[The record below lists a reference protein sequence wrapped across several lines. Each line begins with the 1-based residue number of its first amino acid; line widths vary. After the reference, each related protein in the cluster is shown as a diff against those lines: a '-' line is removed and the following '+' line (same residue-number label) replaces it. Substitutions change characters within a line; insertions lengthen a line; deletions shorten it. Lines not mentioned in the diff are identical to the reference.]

1 MTTTDPTRLLGR
13 TLQRDRHAL
22 PLYQQLYQRLR
33 DAILSGQLPPG
44 ARLPASRVLAADL
57 STSRGTVEQAYSQ
70 LLAEGYLASRAS
82 AGTVVNPHLDTARL
96 RMRLKLPSSPAQ
108 PAPPAHAA
116 AASNEPLPFQLGLPA
131 LDAFPRKLWSRLAG
145 HHARSLP
152 AAGLLPPDPAGYAP
166 LRQAISHHLALFRGI
181 GCSADQVFITGGF
194 QGALGLIAQVLLQT
208 GDPVWMEDP
217 GFFRASAALKL
228 AGAVPTP
235 VPVDED
241 GLRVA
246 DGIRLCPDARL
257 VYCTPSHH
265 SPLGVTLTLPR
276 RLELLAW
283 AAQAQAWIVEDDY
296 DGEFRYNGPPLP
308 ALQSLDA
315 AGRVLYAGSFSKTLF
330 PGLRL
335 GYLVVPAALRARFA
349 EAADAFSP
357 APSILDQATCA
368 DFMRQGHFARHIKRM
383 RQLYAERRAALA
395 AALQHECGDRLR
407 LDDHA
412 VGLQLVGWLAE
423 HEDDRVI
430 AARLRTQGLAGQG
443 LSHFSLGGTTPPALL
458 FGFANVPVDA
468 APELARRVRE
478 ALQSG

>member
-1 MTTTDPTRLLGR
+1 MTATPHLLGQ
-13 TLQRDRHAL
+13 TLQRDPHAL
-22 PLYQQLYQRLR
+22 PLYQQLYQRVR

-57 STSRGTVEQAYSQ
+57 STSRGTVEQAYNR

-96 RMRLKLPSSPAQ
+96 RARLKLPSSPAQ
-108 PAPPAHAA
+108 PAPPAQAIAA
-116 AASNEPLPFQLGLPA
+116 PPEPLPFQLGLPA

-145 HHARSLP
+145 QRARSLSM
-152 AAGLLPPDPAGYAP
+152 AGLLHPDPAGYAP
-166 LRQAISHHLALFRGI
+166 LRRAIAHHLALFRGI
-181 GCSADQVFITGGF
+181 GCSADQVFITTGF
-194 QGALGLIAQVLLQT
+194 QGALSLVAQLLLRA
-208 GDPVWMEDP
+208 GDPAWMEEP
-217 GFFRASAALKL
+217 GYFRASMALRL
-228 AGAVPTP
+228 AGADLIP

-265 SPLGVTLTLPR
+265 APLGVTLALPR

-296 DGEFRYNGPPLP
+296 DGEFRYSGPPLP
-308 ALQSLDA
+308 ALQSLDT
-315 AGRVLYAGSFSKTLF
+315 AGRVLYVGSFSKTLF

-335 GYLVVPAALRARFA
+335 GYLVVPAGQRRRFA

-368 DFMRQGHFARHIKRM
+368 DFMQQGHFARHIKRM
-383 RQLYAERRAALA
+383 RELYAERRAALA
-395 AALQHECGDRLR
+395 AALQRECGDRLH
-407 LDDHA
+407 LDGHA
-412 VGLQLVGWLAE
+412 VGLQLVGRLAE
-423 HEDDRVI
+423 HEDDRDV
-430 AARLRTQGLAGQG
+430 AARLTERGLAGQP
-443 LSHFSLGGTTPPALL
+443 LSHFSLAGNGRPALL
-458 FGFANVPVDA
+458 FGFANVRIDA